1 MIRQFELVENV
12 KAYDLSADEDALNRA
27 YVFAMKAH
35 GQQKRASGDPY
46 FSHPLEVAGILTN
59 YKLDSKSIIT
69 ALLHDTIEDTDV
81 TSQDIEDQFGNE
93 IAHLVEGVTK
103 LTKIELQSAQSDQ
116 AENFRKLV
124 LAMSEDIRVLLVKLA
139 DRLHNMRTLK
149 FIEISEKRRRISLE
163 TMEIFAPL
171 AERMGMQEMKNELE
185 DLAFAQ
191 LNPDARSSITARL
204 QFLRDEGKDN
214 VDAVVSEL
222 KNTLEKENLP
232 ANVSGRQKSP
242 YSIWLKTQRKNV
254 SFEQISDI
262 IAFRII
268 VDSTQD
274 CYAALGVLN
283 QAYRVIPGR
292 LKDYIST
299 PKPNGYQS
307 LHTSVIGPEK
317 QRIEIQIRAKSMHEI
332 AEYGIAAHSL
342 YKQNGDAASGKG
354 FRWLRELLEILDQ
367 TANPD
372 DFLEHT
378 KLEMYPNQ
386 VFCFTPV
393 GDVIVLPGGST
404 PVDFAYAVHSEI
416 GDHCVGAR
424 INSRSMPLRTELD
437 NGDQVEII
445 TSQAQIPSPIWEN
458 FVVTGKARAHIKR
471 FIRSKE
477 KEEYISL
484 GQAILEGA
492 FANEGYEYTETIAHD
507 VLTVFNKSTI
517 DDLCADVGA
526 GHITGLSVVEAV
538 FPGIK
543 EENKSRLLSF
553 ARVRSRRKKSKV
565 NNNIRPAIA
574 IKGMIPGMA
583 LHYAGCCH
591 ALPGDRI
598 VGIVTKGRGMTI
610 HTIDCEKLEDFT
622 DTPEHWI
629 DLSWNEEELD
639 GFHVGHITLVVGNTL
654 GSLGKLCTII
664 GNNSGNISNLK
675 ITNRTPEFFDM
686 SIDIEVRDAKHL
698 TAIIAAL
705 RAIPEIKQVERGRS

>member
-35 GQQKRASGDPY
+35 GHQKRASGDPY

-81 TSQDIEDQFGNE
+81 TSEDIEDQFGNE

-103 LTKIELQSAQSDQ
+103 LTKIELQSEQSDQ

-139 DRLHNMRTLK
+139 DRLHNMRTLE
-149 FIEISEKRRRISLE
+149 FIDNTEKRRRSSLV

-185 DLAFAQ
+185 DLAFAE

-274 CYAALGVLN
+274 CYAALGVIN

-317 QRIEIQIRAKSMHEI
+317 QRIEIQIRAKGMHEI

-342 YKQNGDAASGKG
+342 YKQNGDAASGKE

-386 VFCFTPV
+386 VFCFTPD
-393 GDVIVLPGGST
+393 GDVIVLPGGAT

-471 FIRSKE
+471 FIRSRE
-477 KEEYISL
+477 KEEYITL

-553 ARVRSRRKKSKV
+553 ARMRSRRKKSKV
-565 NNNIRPAIA
+565 NDKISPAVA

-664 GNNSGNISNLK
+664 GNNGGNISNLK

-705 RAIPEIKQVERGRS
+705 RAISEIKQVERGRS